1 MTSFDKPDI
10 KSQAEIAIHAI
21 CGSYLMVAYS
31 DGQFAPVEEGRLTS
45 ELAADEAFTRF
56 DQAALNAEMAELMTA
71 FSEDYEATTLDV
83 LVSVAS
89 VKDKDVEK
97 RAVKHAARVAV
108 IADQAISPQEEHA
121 LDRIA
126 MALGLDKGA
135 L

>member
-1 MTSFDKPDI
+1 MTETNPKT
-10 KSQAEIAIHAI
+10 ALHAI
-21 CGSYLMVAYS
+21 CGAYLLVAYS

-56 DQAALNAEMAELMTA
+56 DQAALTAEMAELMQV
-71 FSEDYEATTLDV
+71 FPEDYEATALDV
-83 LVSVAS
+83 LVSIAS
-89 VKDKDVEK
+89 VKAQDVEK
-97 RAVKHAARVAV
+97 RAVMHAARVAI

-126 MALGLDKGA
+126 LALGLEKGA